1 MLKSC
6 GLITGPMR
14 YLSHRN
20 LPFSSCFSVKSRISW
35 FVPLRVS
42 CFLTPSLSVVN
53 FQIII
58 LLVVAI
64 VEAGLQEFKEAVI
77 LFSVVIVNIII
88 GFSQEYK
95 AKQALE
101 ALMSLSVPGVSHDET
116 MLAEEED

>member
-1 MLKSC
+1 
-6 GLITGPMR
+6 
-14 YLSHRN
+14 
-20 LPFSSCFSVKSRISW
+20 
-35 FVPLRVS
+35 
-42 CFLTPSLSVVN
+42 VVN